1 MAINVDTVYRTVLLI
16 LNKEQRGYLT
26 PDEFNK
32 TATQVQLEIFNEYFE
47 DLNQQLRV
55 PDNDSEYSNRIKN
68 LKEKIAIFQSEGNC
82 QYINGYFN
90 VPTVS
95 NSSVSE
101 TIVAASSSTSY
112 TLSVLTA
119 SQLASG
125 LVTVSFNG
133 VLQSETIWNING
145 NILLLTT
152 PPSNGTNILISVYP
166 YDFYK
171 LGTVIYK
178 GEKEVQYVQPNELLE
193 LNLSPLTKPSIYWP
207 VYTYKDFKIKVYPT
221 IIAENGVITCTYIRK
236 PLNPSWNFTTSLTT
250 GQYIYNPNTS
260 VNFELHPIEQTSLI
274 TKILLYSG
282 IVIKDPE
289 IIQIAAQQ
297 AQAENINSKS

>member
-16 LNKEQRGYLT
+16 VNKEQRGYLT

-55 PDNDSEYSNRIKN
+55 PENDSEYANRVKN
-68 LKEKIAIFQSEGNC
+68 LQEKIAIFHSEGDC

-90 VPTVS
+90 VPSIT
-95 NSSVSE
+95 NTSVSE
-101 TIVAASSSTSY
+101 TIVATGSLTSY

-119 SQLASG
+119 SQLSSG
-125 LVTVSFNG
+125 LVTVSFSG
-133 VLQSETIWNING
+133 VAQPDSTWSING
-145 NILLLTT
+145 NILILSN
-152 PPSNGTNILISVYP
+152 PPINGSNIIISVYP

-178 GEKEVQYVQPNELLE
+178 GEKEVQYVQANELLE
-193 LNLSPLTKPSIYWP
+193 LNLSPITKPSLYWP
-207 VYTYKDFKIKVYPT
+207 VYKYKDFKIYVYPT
-221 IIAENGVITCTYIRK
+221 TITSDISTTYLRK
-236 PLNPSWNFTTSLTT
+236 PLNPSWNFTIGSS

-260 VNFELHPIEQTSLI
+260 VNFELHPSEQAILI

-297 AQAENINSKS
+297 AQAETINSKS